1 MNPIKSIA
9 CAVFSV
15 ALSFAALPSFAA
27 GPAKASKDAP
37 PSNQREVNYQEL
49 EKHVGA
55 HVVVNT
61 TNGTMRSGTLLKY
74 TNVALVVKLGPEAG
88 SIELSMPRNTV
99 RKVSVTTAAA
109 DPLFPSDTTKQ
120 ETDSG
125 AKKN

>member
-1 MNPIKSIA
+1 MIPIKSMA
-9 CAVFSV
+9 CAVFSI
-15 ALSFAALPSFAA
+15 ALSCAALPALAA
-27 GPAKASKDAP
+27 GPAKASKVTP

-49 EKHVGA
+49 EKQVGA
-55 HVVVNT
+55 HIVVNT
-61 TNGTMRSGTLLKY
+61 TNGTTRSGTLLKY

-99 RKVSVTTAAA
+99 RRVSVTTAAA

-120 ETDSG
+120 DTESG